1 MKGILRGLL
10 SIGSPREACDRQ
22 WQEIAAAQRKVRELE
37 RRMLLSE
44 QRRYYLRPQL
54 LYGVRRERFTRED
67 ADS

>member
-1 MKGILRGLL
+1 MTGILRGLL
-10 SIGSPREACDRQ
+10 SIGSPREVCDRQ

-44 QRRYYLRPQL
+44 QRRSSLRLQL
-54 LYGVRRERFTRED
+54 LHGARRERFTRED